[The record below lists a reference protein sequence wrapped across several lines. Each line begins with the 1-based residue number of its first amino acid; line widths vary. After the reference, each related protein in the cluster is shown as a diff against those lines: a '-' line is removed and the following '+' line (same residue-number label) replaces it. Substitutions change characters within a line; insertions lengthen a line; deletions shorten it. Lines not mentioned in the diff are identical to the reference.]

1 MLIALTDSRTFDLDQ
16 VRAFVAVVEAGGF
29 SAAARRTGGLQSTI
43 SMKIRRLEAEVGHPL
58 LIRLGRGVDLTAA
71 GEVVVATAR
80 QMLALNDRA
89 WGDISG
95 AVTIGRVRLGLPD
108 DYAAMLAGTIRAFR
122 LRFPQVA
129 LDITCDFSVSLLKQ
143 VQQGDL
149 DLAVVTRM
157 PNVPGGEVLK
167 REPLIWV
174 SAPGFQP
181 DQGAPL
187 PLSVYP
193 KDICVLRTSMIQALD
208 AAGQPWRVAYTSM
221 SLTGQSA
228 MVGAGLA
235 VTALTDSVLRSA
247 TSAIGP
253 ATLLDLPE
261 LPDIEIALHRR
272 PGRPTEA
279 ARLLGEML
287 EKATLAAVEP

>member
-1 MLIALTDSRTFDLDQ
+1 
-16 VRAFVAVVEAGGF
+16 
-29 SAAARRTGGLQSTI
+29 
-43 SMKIRRLEAEVGHPL
+43 
-58 LIRLGRGVDLTAA
+58 
-71 GEVVVATAR
+71 
-80 QMLALNDRA
+80 
-89 WGDISG
+89 
-95 AVTIGRVRLGLPD
+95 
-108 DYAAMLAGTIRAFR
+108 
-122 LRFPQVA
+122 
-129 LDITCDFSVSLLKQ
+129 
-143 VQQGDL
+143 
-149 DLAVVTRM
+149 
-157 PNVPGGEVLK
+157 
-167 REPLIWV
+167 
-174 SAPGFQP
+174 
-181 DQGAPL
+181 
-187 PLSVYP
+187 
-193 KDICVLRTSMIQALD
+193 
-208 AAGQPWRVAYTSM
+208 M